1 MNRNF
6 IEQREYDMLYRNR
19 RDTLTSSEEDFEEES
34 SDEEVEK
41 RVKYSKSTFNFL
53 IDTLDRDWTGL
64 SENTF
69 NFQVRFGNSS
79 DTNEQVM
86 RLNAEHNLE
95 RRTEMFFGTK
105 TLSFPINVKNIQS
118 ISVHTLIL
126 PRKLIYLGN
135 ADYIN
140 PLDYRY
146 ILVCIEEISNS
157 YYGTNSNINKAVAVM
172 YPLSVVYKS
181 GTEPKNI
188 EFIDK
193 GRMLKEFKPAPLNTF
208 NSLKFTFK
216 DSNGNT
222 LRFKNDVLNIKKI
235 YHHKSESPTTK
246 QDFLKIETIEY
257 FNDEYSDDDV
267 VKFKN
272 ISTGILSF
280 DKFLNRDTGHKIYI
294 EATEK
299 FDDTDYH
306 TVGSLSNV
314 FYIMKEGSYNSSG
327 VFTRESYN
335 DNIVDVYDG
344 DNSVGKILNTNLQLS
359 LFLKIDTKVIEFDN
373 LNSQII

>member
-6 IEQREYDMLYRNR
+6 MEQREYDMLYRNR
-19 RDTLTSSEEDFEEES
+19 RETLTSSEEEES
-34 SDEEVEK
+34 SEEENEEK
-41 RVKYSKSTFNFL
+41 KIKYSKSTFNFL
-53 IDTLDRDWTGL
+53 IDTCDRDWTGL
-64 SENTF
+64 SESTF

-86 RLNAEHNLE
+86 RLNSEYNLE
-95 RRTEMFFGTK
+95 KRSEMFFGTK

-140 PLDYRY
+140 LLDYRY

-157 YYGTNSNINKAVAVM
+157 YYGTNSNINKAIAIM

-208 NSLKFTFK
+208 NSLKFTLK
-216 DSNGNT
+216 DSNGNV
-222 LRFKNDVLNIKKI
+222 LKFKNDILNIKKI
-235 YHHKSESPTTK
+235 HHFKSETPVSK
-246 QDFLKIETIEY
+246 QNFLKIETIEY
-257 FNDEYSDDDV
+257 FNGEYADGDI

-272 ISTGILSF
+272 ITSGISKF
-280 DKFLNRDTGHKIYI
+280 DAFLNRDIGHKIYI
-294 EATEK
+294 ETTQQFE
-299 FDDTDYH
+299 DTNYYD
-306 TVGSLSNV
+306 VGALSNI
-314 FYIMKEGSYNSSG
+314 FYIMKEGEYNSSG

-335 DNIVDVYDG
+335 DNIIDVYDS

-359 LFLKIDTKVIEFDN
+359 LLLKIDTKIIEFNN

>member
-6 IEQREYDMLYRNR
+6 MEQREYDMLYRNR
-19 RDTLTSSEEDFEEES
+19 RDTLTSSDEEYSSEEEI
-34 SDEEVEK
+34 EEKEK
-41 RVKYSKSTFNFL
+41 FKYSKTTFNFL
-53 IDTLDRDWTGL
+53 IDTIDRDWLRL
-64 SENTF
+64 SESTF

-86 RLNAEHNLE
+86 RLNAEQNLE

-135 ADYIN
+135 ADYVN

-157 YYGTNSNINKAVAVM
+157 YYGTNSDINKAISVM

-222 LRFKNDVLNIKKI
+222 LRFKNDILNIKKI

-257 FNDEYSDDDV
+257 FNDEYSDDDI

-272 ISTGILSF
+272 ISSGITKF
-280 DKFLNRDTGHKIYI
+280 DSFLNRDTGHKIYI
-294 EATEK
+294 DTTEK
-299 FDDTDYH
+299 FEDTEFH

-335 DNIVDVYDG
+335 NDINDIYNA

-359 LFLKIDTKVIEFDN
+359 LFLKIDTKIMEFN
-373 LNSQII
+373 ELNSEII

>member
-19 RDTLTSSEEDFEEES
+19 RDTLTSSDEEYSSEEEI
-34 SDEEVEK
+34 EEKEK
-41 RVKYSKSTFNFL
+41 FKYSKTTFNFL
-53 IDTLDRDWTGL
+53 IDTIDRDWLRL
-64 SENTF
+64 SESTF

-86 RLNAEHNLE
+86 RLNAEQNLE

-135 ADYIN
+135 ADYVN

-157 YYGTNSNINKAVAVM
+157 YYGTNSDINKAISVM

-216 DSNGNT
+216 DSNGNV
-222 LRFKNDVLNIKKI
+222 LRFKNDILNIKKI
-235 YHHKSESPTTK
+235 YHHKSESPTSK

-257 FNDEYSDDDV
+257 FNDEYSDDDI

-272 ISTGILSF
+272 ISSGITKF
-280 DKFLNRDTGHKIYI
+280 DDFLNRDTGHKIYI
-294 EATEK
+294 DTTEK
-299 FDDTDYH
+299 FEDTEFH

-335 DNIVDVYDG
+335 NDINDIYNA

-359 LFLKIDTKVIEFDN
+359 LFLKIDTKIMEFN
-373 LNSQII
+373 ELNSEII

>member
-6 IEQREYDMLYRNR
+6 MEQREYDMLYRTR
-19 RDTLTSSEEDFEEES
+19 RDTVTSSEEEYSSEEEI
-34 SDEEVEK
+34 EEK
-41 RVKYSKSTFNFL
+41 NKFKYSKTTFNFL
-53 IDTLDRDWTGL
+53 IDTIDRDWLRL
-64 SENTF
+64 SESTF

-86 RLNAEHNLE
+86 RLNSEQTLE

-135 ADYIN
+135 ADYVN

-157 YYGTNSNINKAVAVM
+157 YYGTNSNINKAISVM

-222 LRFKNDVLNIKKI
+222 LRFKNDILNIKKI

-257 FNDEYSDDDV
+257 FNDEYSDDDI

-272 ISTGILSF
+272 ISSGITKF
-280 DKFLNRDTGHKIYI
+280 DDFLNRDTGHKIYI
-294 EATEK
+294 DTTEK
-299 FDDTDYH
+299 FEDTEFH

-335 DNIVDVYDG
+335 NDINDIYNA

-359 LFLKIDTKVIEFDN
+359 LFLKIDTKIMEFND
-373 LNSQII
+373 LNSEII